1 MGKNAG
7 AVLQQIE
14 RYRDYLQLLA
24 RCQLDARLRAKIDP
38 SDVVQQTMVKAVQ
51 NHEQFRGQSDA
62 ELAGWLRRILANTMT
77 DAVRKF
83 QREVKLQYSLEH
95 AVETSSQKLE
105 AWLAADQSTPSE
117 KTSQHEQLQ
126 RLAAALGRL
135 PDDQR
140 TVVELHHI
148 QRLSVAEISTELGRT
163 EASVAGLLRRGLKA
177 LRAEL
182 SAGD

>member
-1 MGKNAG
+1 MTKDAG
-7 AVLQQIE
+7 AVLQRIE
-14 RYRDYLQLLA
+14 RYRDYLRLLA

-38 SDVVQQTMVKAVQ
+38 SDVVQQTLVKAVQ
-51 NHEQFRGQSDA
+51 NHAQFRGENDA

-83 QREVKLQYSLEH
+83 QREVNLQYSLEN
-95 AVETSSQKLE
+95 AVEASSQKLE

-117 KTSQHEQLQ
+117 RSAQHEQLQ
-126 RLAAALGRL
+126 ELAAALGRL

-148 QRLSVAEISTELGRT
+148 QRLSVAEIAAELGRT
-163 EASVAGLLRRGLKA
+163 ESSIAGLLRRGLKA
-177 LRAEL
+177 LRTEL
-182 SAGD
+182 KKTD